1 MKWVAL
7 CACAAVTLFARPS
20 PAEEALDLVSLM
32 SIEVTSASKKS
43 QTIAQAPA
51 VIDTI
56 SAAEIREKGFTSVA
70 QALRSLPGF
79 LVTTDHVVPN
89 VAVRGI
95 HGGFRASS
103 RILKVMVNGAPI
115 AFRSTSEN
123 LLGPELIPIEAVA
136 AIEVIRGPASAL
148 YGANAFLGIVN
159 IITARGE
166 NAEGVAVEGS
176 YGMFNTTDNSIAV
189 GVSVLHLFVST
200 LEASAELMMGEK
212 WSLVAIGGIGL
223 IEIPKHDVHP
233 EADATRLTV
242 GGQARKYLTG
252 NSQMGGYVA
261 PEVLVFVDGSDQDDA
276 EGIFAELGLVFGYKE
291 TWEDGFMVDL
301 AVGLA
306 GSTGPER
313 KKGDTPLQLVG
324 NLNLGYAF

>member
-1 MKWVAL
+1 MSRAKTRPAL
-7 CACAAVTLFARPS
+7 FSACAAAGLAVGLVGSAHGKIRSQLKP
-20 PAEEALDLVSLM
+20 EDLD
-32 SIEVTSASKKS
+32 
-43 QTIAQAPA
+43 
-51 VIDTI
+51 
-56 SAAEIREKGFTSVA
+56 
-70 QALRSLPGF
+70 
-79 LVTTDHVVPN
+79 H
-89 VAVRGI
+89 
-95 HGGFRASS
+95 
-103 RILKVMVNGAPI
+103 
-115 AFRSTSEN
+115 
-123 LLGPELIPIEAVA
+123 
-136 AIEVIRGPASAL
+136 
-148 YGANAFLGIVN
+148 
-159 IITARGE
+159 
-166 NAEGVAVEGS
+166 
-176 YGMFNTTDNSIAV
+176 SIAV